1 MPDLNKL
8 REVDLA
14 PLRALHSETPA
25 TRIAFVRQL
34 WPDISAALNAGHSL
48 TIVHQRLISGGVD
61 IPYRTLVSCV
71 NRIRLEQART
81 VAGVSRPARV
91 TPPSAGIRAAHGAP
105 TPDSSGNS
113 NGAVPPRSSRHPMAN
128 LLEHDS
134 RKLPGFHFTGE
145 PPDPEKLF

>member
-1 MPDLNKL
+1 MPELNKL

-14 PLRALHSETPA
+14 PLRALQGETPA
-25 TRIAFVRQL
+25 TRIAFVRQV

-48 TIVHQRLISGGVD
+48 TVVHQRLTAGGFD

-81 VAGVSRPARV
+81 VAGVSRPAKV
-91 TPPSAGIRAAHGAP
+91 TPPRAGIRAAHGAP
-105 TPDSSGNS
+105 TPDSAGSS
-113 NGAVPPRSSRHPMAN
+113 SGAVPPRSSRHPLAN
-128 LLEHDS
+128 VLEHER

-145 PPDPEKLF
+145 PPDPNKLF